1 MSVEELIVNP
11 NQSLEGRYGGTK
23 GFSYV
28 ANLEEEAQMPTLK
41 GSLILEGGSE
51 AYPQQIT
58 GIKLYNEDGT
68 YNVGI
73 QTENETNGAS
83 YIELNQI
90 QLGENTQN
98 TNTNN
103 YATGIIIGGGA
114 TLSTTK
120 SNINAEEN
128 GIMVQGEET
137 SGVITIGDGTT
148 LIGGTGAGI
157 ENMGTIKSIRNQGEI
172 TSTSGVGI
180 KNTGTIGGSEEND
193 GIDNTGTIGNIVGG
207 LYSQSAG
214 TIEGEISGINNSG
227 TIGNIEYLSKIEGTN
242 ANSYGGIFNQGV
254 IGAIDNRG
262 EITSASG
269 IGIKNVG
276 TIGSGSESYAITN
289 GGGGTIGNIV
299 GGTDTE
305 ARGVI
310 VAYGIANAGTMGNI
324 EYLSEINRIG
334 NFGTIREIIN
344 TGTIGPIYNSQGTI
358 GFDAQSYG
366 IDNMGTIAEINN
378 RNAAE
383 ITSVSGVGIKNT
395 GTIGSSDVEYG
406 IYNAGTIGDIIG
418 GTSQEAQGTIESRYP
433 IYNQGGSIGDIEYMK
448 MIKGENE
455 NSSYGIYNAGTIGD
469 IIGGTSQEVQ
479 GTIEGVTGG
488 IVNTAGCELGNIEYV
503 KTIKGTNSY
512 GISNYGTMGNLV
524 GGSSGNL
531 QGTIVGRSAITN
543 AGTIGNIE
551 YFSKIEALRVLWHYK
566 FWYNRRG

>member
-227 TIGNIEYLSKIEGTN
+227 TIGNIEYLSKIEGT
-242 ANSYGGIFNQGV
+242 
-254 IGAIDNRG
+254 
-262 EITSASG
+262 
-269 IGIKNVG
+269 K
-276 TIGSGSESYAITN
+276 
-289 GGGGTIGNIV
+289 
-299 GGTDTE
+299 
-305 ARGVI
+305 
-310 VAYGIANAGTMGNI
+310 
-324 EYLSEINRIG
+324 
-334 NFGTIREIIN
+334 
-344 TGTIGPIYNSQGTI
+344 
-358 GFDAQSYG
+358 
-366 IDNMGTIAEINN
+366 
-378 RNAAE
+378 
-383 ITSVSGVGIKNT
+383 
-395 GTIGSSDVEYG
+395 
-406 IYNAGTIGDIIG
+406 
-418 GTSQEAQGTIESRYP
+418 
-433 IYNQGGSIGDIEYMK
+433 
-448 MIKGENE
+448 
-455 NSSYGIYNAGTIGD
+455 
-469 IIGGTSQEVQ
+469 
-479 GTIEGVTGG
+479 
-488 IVNTAGCELGNIEYV
+488 
-503 KTIKGTNSY
+503 
-512 GISNYGTMGNLV
+512 
-524 GGSSGNL
+524 
-531 QGTIVGRSAITN
+531 
-543 AGTIGNIE
+543 
-551 YFSKIEALRVLWHYK
+551 
-566 FWYNRRG
+566 

>member
-269 IGIKNVG
+269 IEIKNVG

-433 IYNQGGSIGDIEYMK
+433 IYNQGGSI
-448 MIKGENE
+448 
-455 NSSYGIYNAGTIGD
+455 
-469 IIGGTSQEVQ
+469 
-479 GTIEGVTGG
+479 
-488 IVNTAGCELGNIEYV
+488 
-503 KTIKGTNSY
+503 
-512 GISNYGTMGNLV
+512 
-524 GGSSGNL
+524 
-531 QGTIVGRSAITN
+531 
-543 AGTIGNIE
+543 
-551 YFSKIEALRVLWHYK
+551 F
-566 FWYNRRG
+566 